1 MSLAVRDLSKTF
13 VPARHDDGPIHA
25 LKGVG
30 LDARDG
36 ELMVVVG
43 PSGSGKT
50 TLLRC
55 IAGLERVDEGSI
67 QVAGREVT
75 ETPPGERDVA
85 MVFQEYALYPHI
97 DVERNISFGL
107 RARGVPAPELNKRV
121 EEAAV
126 LLALDGVLHRRPSE
140 LSGGE
145 RQRVALARAIV
156 RTPSVFLLD
165 EPLANLDAGL
175 RATTRA
181 EIRALQRRLGTTM
194 LYVTHDQTE
203 AMTLGDR
210 VTVLRAGRVEQIA
223 SPADLY
229 ERPASAFVAGFIG
242 HPPMNLLP
250 GDLMGGGREAARVG
264 VRPERIR
271 LVAVDEG
278 RLSGTVVAVDDLGGE
293 RIVHV
298 DSNGHRVLVRTI
310 AAGVTL
316 PGGEVGL
323 SFLDADTYRF
333 AADGRVLT

>member
-1 MSLAVRDLSKTF
+1 VSLAVRDLSKTF
-13 VPARHDDGPIHA
+13 VPARRDEDAVHA
-25 LKGVG
+25 LTGVG

-55 IAGLERVDEGSI
+55 IAGLERVDGGSI
-67 QVAGREVT
+67 QVAGNEVT
-75 ETPPGERDVA
+75 DTPPGERDVA

-107 RARGVPAPELNKRV
+107 RARGVPAPEVNKRV
-121 EEAAV
+121 EEAAL

-156 RTPSVFLLD
+156 RTPSLFLLD

-181 EIRALQRRLGTTM
+181 EIRSLQSRLDTTM

-223 SPADLY
+223 SPGELY

-242 HPPMNLLP
+242 HPPMNLLS
-250 GDLMGGGREAARVG
+250 GEVIGGGRADERVG

-271 LVAVDEG
+271 LVGVDEG

-298 DSNGHRVLVRTI
+298 DARGHRVLVRPI
-310 AAGVTL
+310 AASVPP
-316 PGGEVGL
+316 PGDEAGL
-323 SFLDADTYRF
+323 SFLDADTYTF
-333 AADGRVLT
+333 AADGRAIT

>member
-1 MSLAVRDLSKTF
+1 VSLLVRDLSKTF
-13 VPARHDDGPIHA
+13 VPARRDEAAVHA
-25 LKGVG
+25 LNGVT
-30 LDARDG
+30 LDALDG

-67 QVAGREVT
+67 QVAGREIT
-75 ETPPGERDVA
+75 NTAPGERDVA

-107 RARGVPAPELNKRV
+107 RARGVPAPELDKRV
-121 EEAAV
+121 GDAAV
-126 LLALDGVLHRRPSE
+126 LLSLDGVLHRRPSE

-156 RTPSVFLLD
+156 RTPSLFLLD
-165 EPLANLDAGL
+165 EPLANLDSGL

-181 EIRALQRRLGTTM
+181 EIRALQRRLETTM

-223 SPADLY
+223 SPAKLY
-229 ERPASAFVAGFIG
+229 ESPASAFVAGFIG

-250 GDLMGGGREAARVG
+250 GDLIGGGRGEARVG

-271 LVAVDEG
+271 LVGVDEG
-278 RLSGTVVAVDDLGGE
+278 RLSGTVFAVDDLGGE

-298 DSNGHRVLVRTI
+298 DSGGHRVLVRTI
-310 AAGVTL
+310 AAGVPP
-316 PGGEVGL
+316 PGAEVGL
-323 SFLDADTYRF
+323 SFLDADAYRF
-333 AADGRVLT
+333 APDGKAIT